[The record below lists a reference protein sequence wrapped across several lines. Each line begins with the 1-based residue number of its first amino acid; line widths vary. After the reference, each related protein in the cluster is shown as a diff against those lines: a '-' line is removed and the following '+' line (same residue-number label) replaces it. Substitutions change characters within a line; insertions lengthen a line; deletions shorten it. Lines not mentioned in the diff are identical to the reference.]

1 MPAMAPGPA
10 PAAPLTEVASGEV
23 NAPSLLDT
31 GLDSAQG
38 GKTDGAAAQQLSN
51 ANIGGRPQEFS
62 FSTRL
67 SNSLNPS
74 QSQDLAAP

>member
-1 MPAMAPGPA
+1 MAPSPA
-10 PAAPLTEVASGEV
+10 VLPTQMATGEV
-23 NAPSLLDT
+23 DAPSLLDT
-31 GLDSAQG
+31 GLDSRQG
-38 GKTDGAAAQQLSN
+38 GKNDGASAQQLSN

-67 SNSLNPS
+67 SSSLNPS